1 MPYPYRYNV
10 NDKKFMNYFVA
21 HNYAHEVNGFVDFKL
36 DPADITAFEN
46 ADLDYVHSNSPET
59 IYKKKLAWLRDTYPK
74 LRLHYSAGIDSHTI
88 LELAQ
93 EMGINFD
100 DVVLETCSMWGD
112 PKLDAELIPG
122 IQYAEK
128 NNVKNFRVIRP
139 EIKHFEKY
147 LDPLWIEDVCGSQF
161 FGFRGAKLDIVLRND
176 PRMIDI
182 TGSDKPW
189 IYASPEG
196 KYYWIISDAPHCERM
211 RWDHVLFYLDSF
223 IPEAAVKQAYMA
235 KQFLKERYPEFVGL
249 WQAERY
255 TKDLNDLAHFNQ
267 LIGRRPALSKLLSN
281 PRQHGKKHP
290 LYLNYKNFGP
300 MEELKSI
307 GKGKLVDAFFVSLE
321 RVKKVYKDYNYCI
334 KINEEG
340 HIRGVLRWAAIFE
353 LGDNYIKHVSDDV
366 INVSI
371 LKEHSD

>member
-1 MPYPYRYNV
+1 
-10 NDKKFMNYFVA
+10 MNYFVA

-93 EMGINFD
+93 EMGIDFD

-147 LDPLWIEDVCGSQF
+147 LDPLWIEDVCGSQL
-161 FGFRGAKLDIVLRND
+161 FGFRGAKFDVALRDNV
-176 PRMIDI
+176 RMTDI

-189 IYASPEG
+189 MYVSPEG
-196 KYYWIISDAPHCERM
+196 KYYWIISDSPHCQQM

-223 IPEAAVKQAYMA
+223 IPEAALKQAYMA
-235 KQFLKERYPEFVGL
+235 KQFLKERCPKFVGL
-249 WQAERY
+249 WQAEHNI
-255 TKDLNDLAHFNQ
+255 KDLNDLAHFNQ

-281 PRQHGKKHP
+281 PKQHGKKHP
-290 LYLNYKNFGP
+290 LYLQYKNSGP
-300 MEELKSI
+300 MEELRSI
-307 GKGKLVDAFFVSLE
+307 GKGELVDAFFVSVE
-321 RVKKVYKDYNYCI
+321 RAKTIYKDYNFCI
-334 KINEEG
+334 NIDNEG
-340 HIRGVLRWAAIFE
+340 HPTGILRWAAVFE
-353 LGDNYIKHVSDDV
+353 LGDNYVKHVDD
-366 INVSI
+366 NV
-371 LKEHSD
+371 LQLG